1 MCLRSVLTVAPRAGG
16 HYSKRQAYM
25 TKGEVKWFDATK
37 GYGFIH
43 SDDGGKDV
51 FVQISAV
58 ERAGMQ
64 WLQ

>member
-1 MCLRSVLTVAPRAGG
+1 
-16 HYSKRQAYM
+16 M
-25 TKGEVKWFDATK
+25 TKGKVKWFDATK